1 MKWTPKDIEFLKNNF
16 SKLDNKT
23 LAKRL
28 KRTYTAIK
36 NKALVLGIRKGNYYD
51 WNNEAIERLTA
62 LFPMTS
68 NKELAVI
75 FNCKLSTVESKAYYL
90 GLKKDEKHLA
100 KMGETLLQSGK
111 NSRFNKGNISHN
123 TGKKMEE
130 FMSREQIEKVKASQF
145 KKGIIPHNALIAG
158 TLVERE
164 DKNGTIYTFI
174 KVEGKRTLE
183 LYQRYVWEQN
193 FGPIPKG
200 HIIRFKNGN
209 TKDFSPENL
218 LCLSKKDNM
227 KMNSI
232 HQYPIELK
240 NLMRTN
246 GRLKNQ
252 IKKLK

>member
-23 LAKRL
+23 LANRL
-28 KRTYTAIK
+28 KRPYTAIK
-36 NKALVLGIRKGNYYD
+36 NKALVLGIRKVSNHE
-51 WNNEAIERLTA
+51 WNHEAIERFTA

-75 FNCKLSTVESKAYYL
+75 FNCKLCTIINKAYNL

-100 KMGETLLQSGK
+100 KMAETLLQSGK
-111 NSRFNKGNISHN
+111 NSQFKKGHISHN
-123 TGKKMEE
+123 KGKKMEE
-130 FMSREQIEKVKASQF
+130 FMSREQIDKVKASQF
-145 KKGIIPHNALIAG
+145 KKGIIPHNALSAG
-158 TLVERE
+158 TMVERE

-174 KVEGKRTLE
+174 KVEGKKTLE

-218 LCLSKKDNM
+218 LCVSKEENM

>member
-1 MKWTPKDIEFLKNNF
+1 
-16 SKLDNKT
+16 
-23 LAKRL
+23 
-28 KRTYTAIK
+28 
-36 NKALVLGIRKGNYYD
+36 
-51 WNNEAIERLTA
+51 
-62 LFPMTS
+62 
-68 NKELAVI
+68 
-75 FNCKLSTVESKAYYL
+75 
-90 GLKKDEKHLA
+90 
-100 KMGETLLQSGK
+100 LQSGK
-111 NSRFNKGNISHN
+111 NSRFKKGNISHN
-123 TGKKMEE
+123 KGKKMED
-130 FMSREQIEKVKASQF
+130 FMSREQIEKIKATQF
-145 KKGIIPHNALIAG
+145 KKGIIPHNALSAG
-158 TLVERE
+158 TMVERE

-174 KVEGKRTLE
+174 KVEGKKTLE